1 MEKNEDCSVC
11 LCEINYNEIDI
22 IELDCGHNYHKECI
36 DTWLKERNTCPCC
49 RQRASINGIN
59 VGNKGPFISSVFVQ
73 LHQLRDWNIA
83 HGYSVVH

>member
-1 MEKNEDCSVC
+1 MEKNEDCPVC

-36 DTWLKERNTCPCC
+36 DTWLKERITCPCC

-59 VGNKGPFISSVFVQ
+59 VQFILIVTYLFFYNFCAS
-73 LHQLRDWNIA
+73 
-83 HGYSVVH
+83 